1 MMRPKSTARD
11 LPPRMLRRTKRLVS
25 GKVWE
30 AYYYNGRDES
40 GRRVEIPL
48 GTDLNDAKR
57 KWAELECK
65 PALVETGLMKVI
77 FDRYEREIIPTKAR
91 ATQMDNLQCFKR
103 LRIVFDSAPIDAITP
118 QHIAQYRDNRK
129 SKVKGEEG
137 KPATVRANREI
148 TLLSHVFNLAREWGY
163 TAKENP
169 VKGVRKNKETPRDY
183 YADDAVWAAVYAAAS
198 AELQDA
204 MDLNYLT
211 GQRPS
216 DVLKMR
222 FSDIRDGALGVRP
235 NKTQKSSGKKLRILL
250 DDPEIG
256 RTKLGLLVDRIRG
269 RERKVA
275 SLFMVA
281 TSAGAALNRGTLRT
295 RFDDA
300 RAAAAKAAEKAGNT
314 EFADRIRSFQFR
326 DIRPKAASETDLAHA
341 SKLLGHTD
349 KQITKTV
356 YQRVGE
362 TVRPTK

>member
-1 MMRPKSTARD
+1 
-11 LPPRMLRRTKRLVS
+11 MLRRVRTLKS

-30 AYYYNGRDES
+30 SFYYNGRDAT

-48 GTDLNDAKR
+48 GHDLNEAKR
-57 KWAELECK
+57 KWADLECREK
-65 PALVETGLMKVI
+65 PPETGLMRFI
-77 FDRYEREIIPTKAR
+77 FDRYERDIIPTKAP
-91 ATQMDNLQCFKR
+91 ATQRDNLLCFKH
-103 LRIVFDSAPIDAITP
+103 LRKVFDNAPIDAITP
-118 QHIAQYRDNRK
+118 QYIAQYRDSRK

-148 TLLSHVFNLAREWGY
+148 TLFSHVFNLAREWGY

-169 VKGVRKNKETPRDY
+169 VKGVRKNKETPRDF
-183 YADDAVWAAVYAAAS
+183 YADATVWDAVYGAACT
-198 AELQDA
+198 ELKDA

-211 GQRPS
+211 GQRPA

-222 FSDIRDGALGVRP
+222 YSDIRDGALEVKP

-250 DDPEIG
+250 DDPETG
-256 RTKLGLLVDRIRG
+256 RTKLGQLIDRIKG

-281 TSAGAALNRGTLRT
+281 TPTGTALNRWTLRT

-300 RAAAAKAAEKAGNT
+300 RATAAKAAEEAGN
-314 EFADRIRSFQFR
+314 ADLAARVRAFQFR

-362 TVRPTK
+362 TVMPTK